1 MSTPSQPH
9 PSPTD
14 ITLEEYKALRALQR
28 AVDDLLEESLR
39 ERENLTQ
46 SFRRCFPSVLALTG
60 ARAIAITTRDEE
72 LVEQTWGE
80 GDWAERYPGSLL
92 EGPSGARS
100 LDGDTLVTQALDVA
114 GTRVGTLGLL
124 FPGDHTA
131 PAATA
136 RALRVLDLVA
146 EQLDTVLCLVHTAS
160 EKHQLI
166 LQCNGHLANPVFEA
180 GMDQAVLTL
189 ARRVRLPG
197 FLLMYRDAVQPQVLH
212 YRTYRNGHL
221 EFESGE
227 QPSPA
232 LEKAIRQHGPRLL
245 AGEESVLRGLFVGRT
260 TEAVLISGSASSEP
274 LGKIVLWSDEG
285 FSAYA
290 MDLIRVL
297 ASTLSQRLLDYNR
310 ERIHLSQFFPNA
322 VIDALLQ
329 DPDYAQ
335 HLRAQD
341 QEVGILFADINGFT
355 RICEHGFDSP
365 RNIGRFVDEWSE
377 RAVAC
382 IWEHGGVFDKMVGDC
397 VIGLFGP
404 PFFKGSR
411 LERAQAAV
419 RAACDIQAFTASLGA
434 REEVAALCQRVKL
447 PGLGVAVGVNLANAN
462 CGLFGPNR
470 QYTAFSSG
478 MNQTAR
484 LQSLAGFRETLVMES
499 VRDVLGGSREPFF
512 QGLRFG
518 PLTET
523 PVKNVAQPLRHYQLT
538 PLKP

>member
-1 MSTPSQPH
+1 MPNAPH
-9 PSPTD
+9 PQPSPSD
-14 ITLEEYKALRALQR
+14 FTLEEYKALRTLQR

-39 ERENLTQ
+39 ERETLTQ
-46 SFRRCFPSVLALTG
+46 SFRRCFPPILKLTG
-60 ARAIAITTRDEE
+60 ARAVAITTRDEE
-72 LVEQTWGE
+72 LLEQTWSE
-80 GDWAERYPGSLL
+80 GDWGDRFPGSLL
-92 EGPSGARS
+92 EGPSGVRRME
-100 LDGDTLVTQALDVA
+100 GDTLVTQALDVA
-114 GTRVGTLGLL
+114 GTRVGTFGML
-124 FPGDHTA
+124 FPGDLTA
-131 PAATA
+131 LEASA
-136 RALRVLDLVA
+136 RALRVLDTVA

-166 LQCNGHLANPVFEA
+166 IQCNAHLANPVFEA

-189 ARRVRLPG
+189 AQRVRLPG
-197 FLLMYRDAVQPQVLH
+197 FLLLYRDAVQPQVLH
-212 YRTYRNGHL
+212 YRTYRNGYL

-245 AGEESVLRGLFVGRT
+245 ASEESALRQLFGGRT
-260 TEAVLISGSASSEP
+260 TEAVLISGAASSEP
-274 LGKIVLWSDEG
+274 LGKIVIWSDAG
-285 FSAYA
+285 FSAYS

-310 ERIHLSQFFPNA
+310 ERIHLSQFFPNS

-329 DPDYAQ
+329 DPNYAQ

-355 RICEHGFDSP
+355 RICEQGFDSP

-377 RAVAC
+377 RAVGC

-404 PFFKGSR
+404 PFFKSSR
-411 LERAQAAV
+411 LERTQAAV

-434 REEVAALCQRVKL
+434 REEISALCQRVKL

-470 QYTAFSSG
+470 QYTAFSKG
-478 MNQTAR
+478 MNQAAR

-499 VRDVLGGSREPFF
+499 VREVLGTSREPFF

-523 PVKNVAQPLRHYQLT
+523 PVKNVAQPLRHYQLES
-538 PLKP
+538 LKP